1 MQEIRNHL
9 RRKLQAEVKNGDE
22 FDEFKVVAFCQH
34 VNAVW
39 GEKNNGGRVE
49 PVFTDAEKFVK
60 DILRCGDAAGGSRSV
75 GELASAAG
83 GAGVSCGGGGGSRPG
98 SDTRGEGGSHGRDGG
113 GGKAAS
119 ASQMQQPP
127 PPRAAADGAEGDSRS
142 GGEGHVDADA
152 RKADLPARE
161 GQRERARARAKGT
174 DVCVRESVGVC
185 MCVRVCVC
193 VCVCMYLILF

>member
-1 MQEIRNHL
+1 MQEIRNYL

-83 GAGVSCGGGGGSRPG
+83 GQES
-98 SDTRGEGGSHGRDGG
+98 
-113 GGKAAS
+113 
-119 ASQMQQPP
+119 
-127 PPRAAADGAEGDSRS
+127 AAAVAE
-142 GGEGHVDADA
+142 EAVQ
-152 RKADLPARE
+152 DLIRE
-161 GQRERARARAKGT
+161 GKEAVMAEMEAVARRHLHRRCSSRHRHGQLQMEQKETAAAVARDT
-174 DVCVRESVGVC
+174 
-185 MCVRVCVC
+185 
-193 VCVCMYLILF
+193 